1 MRPLLKFTRFADRIS
16 EWLGQLSAYIVL
28 ITVLVG
34 FVNVVLRYVGER
46 SGQTITTNA
55 VIEAQW
61 YLYTLIFFFGFA
73 YITKNGIN
81 VRVDFWYADQSE
93 KTRAWID
100 VIGHIVALIPFCLLA
115 LYVTFPSVLTSWGQL
130 PDGSFD
136 LSKWEV
142 SPDPNGLPRAPIKS
156 MVLVAFVSLL
166 LQGVA
171 ELIKKIAILRGEGDI
186 FKETIVETDAP
197 VRIE

>member
-1 MRPLLKFTRFADRIS
+1 MRRFLKFTQFADRLS
-16 EWLGQLSAYIVL
+16 EWLGQLSAYVVL

-34 FVNVVLRYVGER
+34 FINVVLRYVGER
-46 SGQTITTNA
+46 TGRTLTTNA

-81 VRVDFWYADQSE
+81 VRVDFWFAEQSE

-100 VIGHIVALIPFCLLA
+100 VIGHITALIPFCLLA

-142 SPDPNGLPRAPIKS
+142 SSDPNGLPRAPIKT
-156 MVLVAFVSLL
+156 MVLVAFGSLL
-166 LQGVA
+166 LQGIA
-171 ELIKKIAILRGEGDI
+171 ELIKQIAIIRGEGDI
-186 FKETIVETDAP
+186 FKESIVATDAP

>member
-16 EWLGQLSAYIVL
+16 EWLGSLSTYVVL

-34 FVNVVLRYVGER
+34 FVNVVLRYAGER
-46 SGQTITTNA
+46 TGRTLTNNA
-55 VIEAQW
+55 VIETQW

-81 VRVDFWYADQSE
+81 VRVDFWFAEQPE

-100 VIGHIVALIPFCLLA
+100 VIGHLFALIPFCLLA

-156 MVLVAFVSLL
+156 MVLVAFASLL
-166 LQGVA
+166 LQGIA
-171 ELIKKIAILRGEGDI
+171 ELIKQIAIIRGEGHI
-186 FKETIVETDAP
+186 FQESIVETDAP
-197 VRIE
+197 IRIE

>member
-1 MRPLLKFTRFADRIS
+1 MRSLLKFTQFADRIS
-16 EWLGQLSAYIVL
+16 ELLGSLSAYVVIL
-28 ITVLVG
+28 TVFVG
-34 FVNVVLRYVGER
+34 FANVVLRYA
-46 SGQTITTNA
+46 GQVFGLQLTNNM
-55 VIEAQW
+55 VIETQW
-61 YLYTLIFFFGFA
+61 YLYSLIFFLGFS

-81 VRVDFWYADQSE
+81 VRVDFWFAEQSE

-100 VIGHIVALIPFCLLA
+100 VIGHILALIPFCLLA

-142 SPDPNGLPRAPIKS
+142 SPDPDGLPRAPIKS
-156 MVLVAFVSLL
+156 MVILAFVTLL
-166 LQGVA
+166 LQGIA
-171 ELIKKIAILRGEGDI
+171 ELIKQIAIIRGQGDI
-186 FKETIVETDAP
+186 FKEHIVETDAP